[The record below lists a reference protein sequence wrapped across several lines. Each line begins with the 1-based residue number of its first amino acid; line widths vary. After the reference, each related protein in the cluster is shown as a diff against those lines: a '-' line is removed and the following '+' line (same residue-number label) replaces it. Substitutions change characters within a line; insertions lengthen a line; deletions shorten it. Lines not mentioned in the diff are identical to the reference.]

1 MLADLLLQ
9 DIDEEPEDGGEP
21 RIHQGTKKDRIV
33 STTDPEM
40 RHGRKSSTKTFNGY
54 KASLATETEA
64 GVIVAVDV
72 QPANKPDGEGAAAWV
87 GEANRRCKRQTK
99 RVLGDTAYGSVD
111 TRRELAEQGVEEVI
125 AKAPPISTRAG
136 VQFTLE
142 DFEIDSKRGIAQC
155 PAGKKSIRRNRVM
168 KPSGWRY
175 VFSRNDC
182 HGCPI
187 RAQCTTA
194 KVSARIVTIT
204 EHTEEL
210 QRLRAFQR
218 TEQFKKRYRR
228 RVVVE
233 HRIGRLVQLGIRQ
246 ARYLGRVKVAYQVTL
261 AAAVAN
267 LVLAT
272 SKGSDRFA
280 RVLHSLDTAVR
291 LVTRCRIA
299 DLARIVDQPLDSRSI
314 PLALLSRRG
323 RPQLAPSR
331 PVF

>member
-1 MLADLLLQ
+1 MAGNSKTTAEWMCAADHRVRASAYITSRIEWMISSLPTPRMAASSYL
-9 DIDEEPEDGGEP
+9 DGEP
-21 RIHQGTKKDRIV
+21 MKIR
-33 STTDPEM
+33 
-40 RHGRKSSTKTFNGY
+40 N
-54 KASLATETEA
+54 L
-64 GVIVAVDV
+64 
-72 QPANKPDGEGAAAWV
+72 
-87 GEANRRCKRQTK
+87 RRR
-99 RVLGDTAYGSVD
+99 
-111 TRRELAEQGVEEVI
+111 
-125 AKAPPISTRAG
+125 RAG
-136 VQFTLE
+136 
-142 DFEIDSKRGIAQC
+142 
-155 PAGKKSIRRNRVM
+155 
-168 KPSGWRY
+168 GWRRAPD
-175 VFSRNDC
+175 SRNDC

-204 EHTEEL
+204 EHTAEL

-233 HRIGRLVQLGIRQ
+233 HRIGRPVQLGIRQ